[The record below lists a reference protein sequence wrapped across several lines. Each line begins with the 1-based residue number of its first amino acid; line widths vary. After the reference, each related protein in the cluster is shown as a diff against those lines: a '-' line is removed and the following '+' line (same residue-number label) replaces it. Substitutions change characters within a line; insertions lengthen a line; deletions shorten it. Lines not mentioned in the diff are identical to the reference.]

1 MAKQAYFK
9 NNKLVFNKDT
19 EISESSGV
27 YKFFNSQNEI
37 LYIGKAKNLSKRVKS
52 YLKVRKGEGK
62 RISKLKSNIRYV
74 EIIITKTESD
84 ALILEQGLISKIRP
98 PFNIQFRDDKSYP
111 AIHLT
116 TQQDFPAIYVSRQK
130 NTKNTSFGPFANV
143 GAMRL
148 NVNLT
153 RSLFKLRN
161 CKDINFRNRSRPC
174 IEYQM
179 KRCSAPCVGYI
190 SKNEYIL
197 DVKNAINFL
206 SGDSKR
212 VIKNLSKKMDFYSEK
227 KDYERAVIYRDKI
240 QSIRDTQKKQNVLTG
255 FNELDVL
262 AVRKNKF
269 TTCLSVLKVEGGW
282 ISSSQNFYPVTNDD
296 TSEEELLSVFLESYV
311 VNDEK
316 RTEINLLFKGTISQD
331 TKSFLNNLKL
341 PRINILKPSSKNE
354 NLIEI
359 CTSQAKDAL
368 SRNNNYSWV
377 PDALEDLK
385 KFLNLNEINK
395 IEAFDISHTSG
406 KEVSASCVVMKKS
419 GPDKKNYRIMNIRQ
433 DSNDDYLA
441 LSEAIKRRCKNLQK
455 NNLALPE
462 VILIDGGKGQ
472 LNTVKKN
479 LDIKI
484 KNSITFISVSKGP
497 NRKEKYDILH
507 TDKKIFELKSFNK
520 TRKLLQLLRN
530 ESHRFAINH
539 HRKRRSKSLL
549 KSNLDDISGLGPKLK
564 LNLIR
569 YFGGVDRLMQ
579 ASKDD
584 LKSVPGIG
592 NSKANEIFRYIKN
605 Q

>member
-1 MAKQAYFK
+1 MEKQAHFTSK
-9 NNKLVFNKDT
+9 KLLFGKDADFP
-19 EISESSGV
+19 EASGV
-27 YKFFNSQNEI
+27 YKFLNSKNEI
-37 LYIGKAKNLSKRVKS
+37 IYIGKAKNIKNRVKS
-52 YLKVRKGEGK
+52 YLNIRKGEGK
-62 RISKLKSNIRYV
+62 RIAKLKSSIKYI
-74 EIIITKTESD
+74 ETIITKTESD

-116 TQQDFPAIYVSRQK
+116 THQDFPAIYVSRQK
-130 NTKNTSFGPFANV
+130 NTRNTSFGPFANV

-148 NVNLT
+148 KVNLI

-161 CKDINFRNRSRPC
+161 CKDINFKNRSRPC

-179 KRCSAPCVGYI
+179 NRCSAPCVGHI
-190 SKNEYIL
+190 SKNDYSL

-206 SGDSKR
+206 TGDSKKI
-212 VIKNLSKKMDFYSEK
+212 IKKLSKQMDSYSEK
-227 KDYERAVIYRDKI
+227 KDYERAIIYRDKI
-240 QSIRDTQKKQNVLTG
+240 QSIRDTQKKQNVLTD
-255 FNELDVL
+255 FNEIDVL

-269 TTCLSVLKVEGGW
+269 SACLSVLKVEAGW
-282 ISSSQNFYPVTNDD
+282 INSSQNFHPVTNDD
-296 TSEEELLSVFLESYV
+296 TSEEELLSAFLESYAV
-311 VNDEK
+311 KDKK
-316 RTEINLLFKGTISQD
+316 RKEINLLFKGTISQD
-331 TKSFLNNLKL
+331 TKGFLNNLKL
-341 PRINILKPSSKNE
+341 PKINILKPTSKNE

-359 CTSQAKDAL
+359 CNSQAKDAL
-368 SRNNNYSWV
+368 KRNNNYSWV
-377 PDALEDLK
+377 PDAMEDLK
-385 KFLNLNEINK
+385 RFLNLKEINK

-406 KEVSASCVVMKKS
+406 KEVSASCVVMNKS

-479 LDIKI
+479 LDIDTI
-484 KNSITFISVSKGP
+484 KNIIFISISKGP

-507 TDKKIFELKSFNK
+507 TDEKNFELKSFNK
-520 TRKLLQLLRN
+520 TTKLLQLLRN

-539 HRKRRSKSLL
+539 HRRRRSKNLL
-549 KSNLDDISGLGPKLK
+549 RSNLDEISGLGPKLK
-564 LNLIR
+564 LSLIR
-569 YFGGVDRLMQ
+569 YFGGVDKVME
-579 ASKDD
+579 ASKED
-584 LKSVPGIG
+584 LTSVPGIG
-592 NSKANEIFRYIKN
+592 VNKANQIFRYIKN

>member
-1 MAKQAYFK
+1 MAVDLKK
-9 NNKLVFNKDT
+9 IPT
-19 EISESSGV
+19 TPGI
-27 YKFFNSQNEI
+27 YKFFYNSEI
-37 LYIGKAKNLSKRVKS
+37 IYIGKAKNLKKRVSS
-52 YLKVRKGEGK
+52 YFGNAKKDRKTNQIK
-62 RISKLKSNIRYV
+62 KLTDQV
-74 EIIITKTESD
+74 ETFSTQNEVE
-84 ALILEQGLISKIRP
+84 ALLLEQLLIKENKP
-98 PFNIQFRDDKSYP
+98 KFNILLRDDKTYP
-111 AIHLT
+111 YIFFSDNHEYPSIGLK
-116 TQQDFPAIYVSRQK
+116 R
-130 NTKNTSFGPFANV
+130 TKKAVDEKYFGPFVSSYAV
-143 GAMRL
+143 KK
-148 NVNLT
+148 
-153 RSLFKLRN
+153 SIKEIQKIFKLRN
-161 CKDINFRNRSRPC
+161 CSDNTFASRSRPC

-190 SKNEYIL
+190 SKNEYSL

-212 VIKNLSKKMDFYSEK
+212 VVKNLSKKMDLYSEK
-227 KDYERAVIYRDKI
+227 KDYERAIIYRDKI
-240 QSIRDTQKKQNVLTG
+240 QSIRDTQKKQNVLTD
-255 FNELDVL
+255 FNELDVF

-269 TTCLSVLKVEGGW
+269 STCLSVLKVEAGW
-282 ISSSQNFYPVTNDD
+282 INSSQNFFPVTNDD
-296 TSEEELLSVFLESYV
+296 TSEEELLSAFLESYV
-311 VNDEK
+311 VKDKK
-316 RTEINLLFKGTISQD
+316 RKEINMLFKGNISQD
-331 TKSFLNNLKL
+331 TKSFLNNLRL
-341 PRINILKPSSKNE
+341 PKVNILVPSSKNE

-368 SRNNNYSWV
+368 RRNNNYSWI

-385 KFLNLNEINK
+385 KFLNLIEINK

-406 KEVSASCVVMKKS
+406 KEVSASCVVMNKS
-419 GPDKKNYRIMNIRQ
+419 GPDKKNYRIMNIRK

-479 LDIKI
+479 LDIDT

-507 TDKKIFELKSFNK
+507 TDKKNFELKNLSK
-520 TRKLLQLLRN
+520 TKKLLQMLRN

-539 HRKRRSKSLL
+539 HRKRRSKNLL
-549 KSNLDDISGLGPKLK
+549 RSNLDDIGGLGPKLK

-569 YFGGVDRLMQ
+569 YFGGVDKVME

-584 LKSVPGIG
+584 LKAVPGIG
-592 NSKANEIFRYIKN
+592 VNKANQIFRYIKN

>member
-1 MAKQAYFK
+1 M
-9 NNKLVFNKDT
+9 
-19 EISESSGV
+19 
-27 YKFFNSQNEI
+27 
-37 LYIGKAKNLSKRVKS
+37 
-52 YLKVRKGEGK
+52 
-62 RISKLKSNIRYV
+62 
-74 EIIITKTESD
+74 
-84 ALILEQGLISKIRP
+84 
-98 PFNIQFRDDKSYP
+98 
-111 AIHLT
+111 
-116 TQQDFPAIYVSRQK
+116 
-130 NTKNTSFGPFANV
+130 
-143 GAMRL
+143 
-148 NVNLT
+148 
-153 RSLFKLRN
+153 
-161 CKDINFRNRSRPC
+161 
-174 IEYQM
+174 
-179 KRCSAPCVGYI
+179 
-190 SKNEYIL
+190 
-197 DVKNAINFL
+197 
-206 SGDSKR
+206 
-212 VIKNLSKKMDFYSEK
+212 
-227 KDYERAVIYRDKI
+227 
-240 QSIRDTQKKQNVLTG
+240 
-255 FNELDVL
+255 
-262 AVRKNKF
+262 
-269 TTCLSVLKVEGGW
+269 
-282 ISSSQNFYPVTNDD
+282 
-296 TSEEELLSVFLESYV
+296 FLESYV

-316 RTEINLLFKGTISQD
+316 RKEINLLFKGTISQD
-331 TKSFLNNLKL
+331 TKSFLNNLRL

-377 PDALEDLK
+377 SEALEDLK

-406 KEVSASCVVMKKS
+406 KEVSASCVVMNKS
-419 GPDKKNYRIMNIRQ
+419 GPDKKNYRIMNIKQ

-441 LSEAIKRRCKNLQK
+441 LSEAIKRRCKNLRK

-479 LDIKI
+479 LDIDI

-564 LNLIR
+564 LNLIK

-592 NSKANEIFRYIKN
+592 TNKANEIFRYIKN